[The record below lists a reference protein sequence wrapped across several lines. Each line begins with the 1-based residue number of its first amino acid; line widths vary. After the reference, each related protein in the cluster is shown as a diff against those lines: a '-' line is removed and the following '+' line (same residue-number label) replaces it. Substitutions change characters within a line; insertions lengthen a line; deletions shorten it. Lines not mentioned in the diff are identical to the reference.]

1 MFSSVPE
8 RVQLHIAMIIFQI
21 GYAGN
26 HIILRIALNVGIS
39 KLVFLIY
46 RITIGLLLLSP
57 FAYFL
62 EKKDRP
68 ALNASYVLQFFVLGL
83 VGYVFILKRV
93 LTCTCAAIYCTDQLL
108 IVCYDNRVVLNNGSY
123 FIGLENT
130 SPVFASTIENSVPAI
145 TFALAAI
152 FRIEEVN
159 LRRKD
164 GFAMVF
170 GTFAC
175 VAGALIIT
183 LYRGPIIYS
192 PDSGS
197 HQLESMSFQEDT
209 EGKNWALGCVSL
221 VIHCVCW
228 ASWIVLQA
236 PVVKNY
242 PARLS
247 IACYTF
253 LFAIM
258 QFLAIAAFTERN
270 IEAWK
275 IHSQSEL
282 LCVIYAGVVAS
293 GLAFAIQIWVVE
305 RGGPMLVAAYL
316 PLQTL
321 VAAVMASVFLSEAF
335 SLGSIIGAVLII
347 LGLYLVVWG
356 KNEEN
361 KIKSE
366 IEPLRSM
373 LEKNCLPGHEKSL
386 LVEPLMVSSNNF

>member
-1 MFSSVPE
+1 MISSVPE
-8 RVQLHIAMIIFQI
+8 RVKLHIAMIIFQI

-26 HIILRIALNVGIS
+26 HIILKIALNGGIS

-68 ALNASYVLQFFVLGL
+68 AMNANFILQFFFLGL
-83 VGYVFILKRV
+83 VG
-93 LTCTCAAIYCTDQLL
+93 
-108 IVCYDNRVVLNNGSY
+108 VVLNNGSY

-152 FRIEEVN
+152 FRIEEVH
-159 LRRKD
+159 LKRKD
-164 GFAMVF
+164 GVAKMF
-170 GTFAC
+170 GTFSC
-175 VAGALIIT
+175 VVGALIIT
-183 LYRGPIIYS
+183 LYRGPIIYR
-192 PDSGS
+192 PDSAS
-197 HQLESMSFQEDT
+197 LQSESIILQEDS
-209 EGKNWALGCVSL
+209 EGKNWTLGCVAL

-253 LFAIM
+253 LFGLM
-258 QFLAIAAFTERN
+258 QFLAIAAFTERGLQ
-270 IEAWK
+270 AWK

-282 LCVIYAGVVAS
+282 LCVLYAGVVAS
-293 GLAFAIQIWVVE
+293 GLAYSIQIWVVE

-321 VAAVMASVFLSEAF
+321 LAAVMASVFLSEAF
-335 SLGSIIGAVLII
+335 CLGSIIGAVLII

-361 KIKSE
+361 QIKSQT
-366 IEPLRSM
+366 EPLRSR
-373 LEKNCLPGHEKSL
+373 LEKNRLPDHEKSF
-386 LVEPLMVSSNNF
+386 LVEPLMVGSNNI

>member
-68 ALNASYVLQFFVLGL
+68 ALNASFVLQFFFLGL
-83 VGYVFILKRV
+83 VGI
-93 LTCTCAAIYCTDQLL
+93 
-108 IVCYDNRVVLNNGSY
+108 VLNNGSY

-159 LRRKD
+159 LRRND
-164 GFAMVF
+164 GLAKVF

-192 PDSGS
+192 PDSVS
-197 HQLESMSFQEDT
+197 LQPESMILQDDSEV
-209 EGKNWALGCVSL
+209 KNWTLGL
-221 VIHCVCW
+221 
-228 ASWIVLQA
+228 
-236 PVVKNY
+236 
-242 PARLS
+242 
-247 IACYTF
+247 
-253 LFAIM
+253 M
-258 QFLAIAAFTERN
+258 QFLAIAACTERE
-270 IEAWK
+270 IQAWK

-282 LCVIYAGVVAS
+282 LCVLYAGVVAS
-293 GLAFAIQIWVVE
+293 GLALAVQIWVVE

-321 VAAVMASVFLSEAF
+321 VAAVMASVFLREAF
-335 SLGSIIGAVLII
+335 SLGSIVGAVSII

-356 KNEEN
+356 KNKEN
-361 KIKSE
+361 KLKSE
-366 IEPLRSM
+366 TGPLRAR
-373 LEKNCLPGHEKSL
+373 LQKNCLPDHEKSF

>member
-83 VGYVFILKRV
+83 VG
-93 LTCTCAAIYCTDQLL
+93 
-108 IVCYDNRVVLNNGSY
+108 VVLNNGSY

>member
-68 ALNASYVLQFFVLGL
+68 ALNASFVLQFFFLGL
-83 VGYVFILKRV
+83 VGI
-93 LTCTCAAIYCTDQLL
+93 
-108 IVCYDNRVVLNNGSY
+108 VLNNGSY

-159 LRRKD
+159 LRRND
-164 GFAMVF
+164 GLAKVF

-192 PDSGS
+192 PDSVS
-197 HQLESMSFQEDT
+197 LQPESMILQDDSEV
-209 EGKNWALGCVSL
+209 KNWTLGCVSL
-221 VIHCVCW
+221 IVHCVCW

-253 LFAIM
+253 LSGLM
-258 QFLAIAAFTERN
+258 QFLAIAACTERE
-270 IEAWK
+270 IQAWK

-282 LCVIYAGVVAS
+282 LCVLYAGVVAS
-293 GLAFAIQIWVVE
+293 GLALAVQIWVVE

-321 VAAVMASVFLSEAF
+321 VAAVMASVFLREAF
-335 SLGSIIGAVLII
+335 SLGSIVGAVSII

-356 KNEEN
+356 KNKEN
-361 KIKSE
+361 KLKSE
-366 IEPLRSM
+366 TGPLRAR
-373 LEKNCLPGHEKSL
+373 LQKNCLPDHEKSF